1 MNFQELADSFHAP
14 TGILSVRRT
23 ADGGYDEIRI
33 VTGNAKYLE
42 PIEHPVLTIPPEM
55 LGMPE
60 IFSSTN
66 TFIPNSPYERYYP
79 KDTGFEDIC
88 YRAAVKKIPVH
99 TFVHMNGLNLWFDI
113 FAMPIDYENGDV
125 CYCTYTAQPSSPD
138 EVGVSSSRSDN
149 GSEDVIKTCI
159 KLHSTD
165 DFKKTIEEVI
175 TDIRLICLADVCTI
189 MLVDTSRD
197 KFDVLATSLDK
208 KCRVRRVTQFPNFKE
223 IASSWLDFFT
233 NTDCLVIKEESDFEL
248 VRSINAPWY
257 QNLKDAGVESII
269 MFPLRYDNETLGFVW
284 ASNFDTTNTMRIKE
298 TLELLTFFISSKL
311 SSNKMMER
319 LKNISYTDRLTGI
332 PNRFACAEL
341 LDSLIKQGE
350 RFALVSIDIN
360 SFKSINETMG
370 FDAGNKVLIEIA
382 ARWKAIADSMILGT
396 KDYIARLSGDEFS
409 LIITGAESEQDIREA
424 IRMYSASLETR
435 LTIDDCDFYFTA
447 GFGYSVF
454 PDDAQTSDKLR
465 LYADAAML
473 EVKRTNSS
481 NHIMRFDPELLRS
494 ERTHEVERKLRA
506 ALEKDTIYYNL
517 QPQYDINHR
526 LCGFEAL
533 ARMKDSDGTVI
544 SPGEFIP
551 VAEKVGL
558 VDKID
563 STVFRKSAM
572 FIGDVIRR
580 TGARIN
586 LSVNVSVRHLMKN
599 DFIAEVSEILRTSG
613 MPPEQLEIEITE
625 SIMIDSAEKALRCI
639 NEIHNMGIR
648 IAIDDFGTGYS
659 ALSYLNT
666 FPSDVLKI
674 DKSFIDKLNYSE
686 SSTQYVA
693 AIISMGHIMG
703 FEVVSEGVEE
713 QEQLDTLREIGCDY
727 IQGFIW
733 GRPMPPE
740 EAGRLIDAALK
751 QA

>member
-1 MNFQELADSFHAP
+1 
-14 TGILSVRRT
+14 
-23 ADGGYDEIRI
+23 
-33 VTGNAKYLE
+33 
-42 PIEHPVLTIPPEM
+42 
-55 LGMPE
+55 
-60 IFSSTN
+60 
-66 TFIPNSPYERYYP
+66 
-79 KDTGFEDIC
+79 
-88 YRAAVKKIPVH
+88 
-99 TFVHMNGLNLWFDI
+99 
-113 FAMPIDYENGDV
+113 
-125 CYCTYTAQPSSPD
+125 
-138 EVGVSSSRSDN
+138 
-149 GSEDVIKTCI
+149 
-159 KLHSTD
+159 
-165 DFKKTIEEVI
+165 
-175 TDIRLICLADVCTI
+175 
-189 MLVDTSRD
+189 
-197 KFDVLATSLDK
+197 
-208 KCRVRRVTQFPNFKE
+208 
-223 IASSWLDFFT
+223 
-233 NTDCLVIKEESDFEL
+233 
-248 VRSINAPWY
+248 
-257 QNLKDAGVESII
+257 
-269 MFPLRYDNETLGFVW
+269 MFPLRYDNETLGFIW

-298 TLELLTFFISSKL
+298 TLELITFFVSSKL
-311 SSNKMMER
+311 SNNRMMER
-319 LKNISYTDRLTGI
+319 LKRISYTDRLTGI

-341 LDSLIKQGE
+341 IDSLIKQGE

-360 SFKSINETMG
+360 SFKSVNETMG
-370 FDAGNKVLIEIA
+370 FEAGNKVLTEIA

-396 KDYIARLSGDEFS
+396 KDHIARLGGDEFS
-409 LIITGAESEQDIREA
+409 LIIIGAESEQDIKEA

-435 LTIDDCDFYFTA
+435 LTVDDCDFYFTA
-447 GFGYSVF
+447 SFGFSVF

-473 EVKRTNSS
+473 EVKRINSS

-494 ERTHEVERKLRA
+494 ERAHEIERKLRT
-506 ALEKDTIYYNL
+506 ALENDTIYYNL
-517 QPQYDINHR
+517 QPQYDIEHR
-526 LCGFEAL
+526 LYGFEAL
-533 ARMKDSDGTVI
+533 ARMKDSDGTII

-572 FIGDVIRR
+572 FIGDIIRR
-580 TGARIN
+580 TGAEIN

-599 DFIAEVSEILRTSG
+599 DFIAEVSEILETSG

-639 NEIHNMGIR
+639 NQIHNMGVR

-686 SSTQYVA
+686 SSIQYVA

-733 GRPMPPE
+733 GKPMMPE
-740 EAGRLIDAALK
+740 DAGKLIDAALK